1 MHGHSLYLFGGY
13 NGHVVL
19 NDFYEYRFEPV
30 SIPPPTLLSDLRM
43 LINNQDLSDVT
54 FLVEGKPVYAR
65 YASTSTFLAAQA
77 SVVNSPNPLGL
88 GWQPRPP
95 GSPF

>member
-65 YASTSTFLAAQA
+65 YAA
-77 SVVNSPNPLGL
+77 P
-88 GWQPRPP
+88 
-95 GSPF
+95 